1 MATKKAKV
9 PTKADI
15 NSMRKFLR
23 SAVKDAEKREDAA
36 RKRWDD
42 AEAEL
47 SYLEDCMD
55 EAENDVC
62 DADDD
67 LDRYNELIAEAE
79 ITGNWSYVV
88 KFKPINW

>member
-9 PTKADI
+9 PTKSELAA
-15 NSMRKFLR
+15 MRKRLIT
-23 SAVKDAEKREDAA
+23 AVKAAEKREDAA
-36 RKRWDD
+36 RKRYDT

-47 SYLEDCMD
+47 SYLEECVD

-67 LDRYNELIAEAE
+67 LHDFIQLVEDAEASGDW
-79 ITGNWSYVV
+79 TAVT
-88 KFKPINW
+88 KFKPMRW